1 MNVIVD
7 KVKFIGEEGKKGDE
21 RCVGDQVDCT
31 VEASDGIEE
40 GWFR

>member
-1 MNVIVD
+1 LSVIVD

-40 GWFR
+40 D